1 MILKKKEE
9 KKDEEKKTIL
19 ASLRTLLPLLRRAW
33 CSVCCDPL
41 QDSIAS
47 VCGATASITVAAP
60 LDVIKTRI
68 QSGREG
74 GKGGVQLIKELVRQ
88 EGLGGFFRGL
98 WPKVRSSEAGT
109 GEGNLWLRTLDF
121 RIARVLIILSK
132 SKILL
137 TNSSLVFIGSLCFV
151 LVSFLS
157 APRGGSQAGLQLHR
171 GPTAHQHVRSQDP
184 RTPISAL
191 LRRLPSKFQFCGLC
205 VCIIKPRW
213 RMIFNAQPFLLLD
226 YFPPGRTGRSMHVT
240 DMRRLTGFVVP
251 CSMGLSD
258 GALS

>member
-1 MILKKKEE
+1 VGVGYETGPTNPSHIGGVRLNDTKEKRRKKK
-9 KKDEEKKTIL
+9 EEKKTIL

-109 GEGNLWLRTLDF
+109 GEGEDVVENTRFSD
-121 RIARVLIILSK
+121 
-132 SKILL
+132 
-137 TNSSLVFIGSLCFV
+137 C
-151 LVSFLS
+151 
-157 APRGGSQAGLQLHR
+157 P
-171 GPTAHQHVRSQDP
+171 
-184 RTPISAL
+184 
-191 LRRLPSKFQFCGLC
+191 C
-205 VCIIKPRW
+205 VDHT
-213 RMIFNAQPFLLLD
+213 F
-226 YFPPGRTGRSMHVT
+226 
-240 DMRRLTGFVVP
+240 
-251 CSMGLSD
+251 
-258 GALS
+258 